1 LGAGGPRFESEHPDS
16 SLHPLGRFF
25 DNTTGRHTYS
35 DPILDVGIEAAW
47 AQVQLFEDRFQGRA
61 VRLSDQAAQGWL
73 EASSMLATTL
83 SKQA

>member
-1 LGAGGPRFESEHPDS
+1 
-16 SLHPLGRFF
+16 
-25 DNTTGRHTYS
+25 
-35 DPILDVGIEAAW
+35 
-47 AQVQLFEDRFQGRA
+47 VQLFEDRFQGRA